1 LIAEAGDRA
10 FPSTKRRAFI
20 TLLGGAVVLPL
31 AARAQQ
37 SGEWRMFGSVS
48 ALSHLPC
55 KMGNS
60 CTFTN
65 EFDPE

>member
-1 LIAEAGDRA
+1 MPYPEPGWNM
-10 FPSTKRRAFI
+10 KRREF
-20 TLLGGAVVLPL
+20 LSVLGGAAIVWPL
-31 AARAQQ
+31 AVRAQQ
-37 SGEWRMFGSVS
+37 PGEWRMFGSVS